1 MQRTCRGQSTACKPL
16 TGRMTCTLTRVH
28 ATWDLDLT
36 MTMMTALSLLSPWA
50 LHPARL
56 HHRGGQVACSHW
68 SLHKFPHEWQH
79 GMHVPTV
86 L

>member
-1 MQRTCRGQSTACKPL
+1 
-16 TGRMTCTLTRVH
+16 
-28 ATWDLDLT
+28 

-68 SLHKFPHEWQH
+68 SLLKTPHEWQH
-79 GMHVPTV
+79 GMHTSAESLCCDSDFSVRAV
-86 L
+86 LMLDNVQLHHR